1 MSKQEYDKMS
11 EYIVAVFNIFKIVH
25 KKSIE
30 KKDER
35 LNMIALV
42 IYNYVTFMT
51 KTHIVTLNLLS
62 EPESINMIAI
72 FEYIAHNNIELYD
85 FSKIEI
91 TDVDITKKEDLERFV
106 LTHIYYITQQD
117 SI

>member
-1 MSKQEYDKMS
+1 MSANTYDKMQ
-11 EYIVAVFNIFKIVH
+11 EYIEAVFNVFKTINT
-25 KKSIE
+25 KAE
-30 KKDER
+30 KQRDRR
-35 LNMIALV
+35 LKMIALT
-42 IYNYVTFMT
+42 IYNYVRFMSNVYGINI
-51 KTHIVTLNLLS
+51 KNIA
-62 EPESINMIAI
+62 EPEMINMIPI

-106 LTHIYYITQQD
+106 MTHIYYITQQD